1 MADAGI
7 LFLADPAGVVTIG
20 VAPLTDAG
28 PVNMAVADLA
38 DAWILFPTDPAG
50 PVTMAVADLADA
62 GILFPVNLAG
72 PVTFGVADLADA
84 GILFP
89 ADPARSVTA
98 DVAFLADAEE
108 VTVGVIDLAI
118 LQDIWLSC
126 WGKLGMGG
134 RDGME
139 IMGQYPDAL
148 GAIYRPAEPSFHP
161 VQMM

>member
-1 MADAGI
+1 MWHPWPMLGQSTGNS
-7 LFLADPAGVVTIG
+7 L
-20 VAPLTDAG
+20 
-28 PVNMAVADLA
+28 MADLA
-38 DAWILFPTDPAG
+38 DTRILFPADPAG
-50 PVTMAVADLADA
+50 PVTMAVADLADT

-72 PVTFGVADLADA
+72 PVTLGVADLADA

-89 ADPARSVTA
+89 AVTA
-98 DVAFLADAEE
+98 DAALLADAEK
-108 VTVGVIDLAI
+108 VTVGVIDF
-118 LQDIWLSC
+118 LQDICLSC

-139 IMGQYPDAL
+139 IMWQYPDAP